1 MCRNLNF
8 HYMGKCWKYV
18 LLSALSA
25 LLLASCG
32 KDEYDFGN
40 EGEICFSLSAEYV
53 TSAVKSYSEGDF
65 SIDDFTLEIFNEEGV
80 KIKKWK
86 YGEIKNEAVRLNA
99 GYKKAVAFYGD
110 SLATGFDVIY
120 FAGES
125 EFVVA
130 GQNTTPVSITCRQ
143 SNVEIVVEWGEYIKS
158 TCSDYSVRI
167 YRKGKSGELFFGS
180 RTTESGYI
188 PAGELSMEIT
198 LVNAAGESRVYSPE
212 PLKAAANDFIK
223 LKIDTKEPSKEEVG
237 LDIKVETTTN
247 DIVEEITIPAVL
259 VAKEAPSFTFMG
271 EASSSA
277 AISLV
282 EGTEGGNLNLSIT
295 APGKIAECVLVSSFT
310 SSVAEG
316 WPLEIDMIN
325 GDEASLA
332 LMKSQGLDWN
342 LSDERYANIDFTDFV
357 KNLRRVSG
365 ENSNVA
371 TVKVTDSK
379 GKSVAFELTF
389 NVEEAKISLSE
400 IPEYDMWAT
409 RAYVTVNTADG
420 DASNL
425 SVEMSAD
432 NGLNW
437 TTPKMNELSS
447 DASSKRLEITGLV
460 PETAY
465 RFRAAYFSTRSAE
478 AAGTTEAAAQVPG
491 SGFEE
496 WSEWEYLVY
505 EFELFGMRKEEY
517 HTNYGPYKSA
527 DEKVWDCNNSQTAIK
542 ATTPSNLTYKSFPM
556 VTYVAGNGSSRAA
569 QIMTIAISN
578 TATSGTCPM
587 PRDIVAGRLFTGD
600 YGTGQNSR
608 SFASRPSAVSFDYK
622 YVPHES
628 DKFKMNVTVWNSGTA
643 IGTGTLEGAASSG
656 WGTANVEIVYTDTA
670 KTATDISV
678 EFISSSAG
686 GTPPWGTGKSITYG
700 GDKTAGVHGGSILTV
715 DNLEMVY

>member
-8 HYMGKCWKYV
+8 HYMGKCWKYA
-18 LLSALSA
+18 LLSLFSA

-32 KDEYDFGN
+32 KEGYDFGN
-40 EGEICFSLSAEYV
+40 EGEVCFSLSAEYV

-86 YGEIKNEAVRLNA
+86 YGEIKNETIRLNA

-125 EFVVA
+125 EFTVA

-143 SNVEIVVEWGEYIKS
+143 SNVEIAVEWGEYIKS
-158 TCSDYSVRI
+158 AYSDYNVKI
-167 YRKGKSGELFFGS
+167 YRKGKSGELVFGS
-180 RTTESGYI
+180 KTTASGYI
-188 PAGELSMEIT
+188 PAGELSMDIT

-237 LDIKVETTTN
+237 LDITVETTTN

-277 AISLV
+277 AVSLV
-282 EGTEGGNLNLSIT
+282 EGAEGSNLNLSIT
-295 APGKIAECVLVSSFT
+295 APGKIAECILVSSFT
-310 SSVAEG
+310 SPVAEG

-325 GDEASLA
+325 GDNASLA

-342 LSDERYANIDFTDFV
+342 LSDERYANVDFTGFV

-365 ENSNVA
+365 ENRNVA
-371 TVKVTDSK
+371 TVKVTDQK

-389 NVEEAKISLSE
+389 NIDEAKISLNE
-400 IPEYDMWAT
+400 IPEYDIWAT
-409 RAYVTVNTADG
+409 KAYVTAATSDG

-425 SVEMSAD
+425 SVEMSSD
-432 NGLNW
+432 GGLNW
-437 TTPKMNELSS
+437 TTPKMSELSS
-447 DASSKRLEITGLV
+447 DATSKRFEITGLA
-460 PETAY
+460 PGTAY
-465 RFRAAYFSTRSAE
+465 KFRAAYFSTRSAE
-478 AAGTTEAAAQVPG
+478 AACTTEAAAQLSN

-496 WSEWEYLVY
+496 WSEWEYRVY
-505 EFELFGMRKEEY
+505 NALLPSNDKY
-517 HTNYGPYKSA
+517 QTNYAPYK
-527 DEKVWDCNNSQTAIK
+527 DEGSKWWDCNNSE
-542 ATTPSNLTYKSFPM
+542 TTPGDRRYGMDGYTYMSFPM

-569 QIMTIAISN
+569 QIMTIAIANS
-578 TATSGTCPM
+578 ATSMACVSPTV
-587 PRDIVAGRLFTGD
+587 VAGRLFTGD
-600 YGTGQNSR
+600 YNAGQNSR
-608 SFASRPSAVSFDYK
+608 PFTSRPSAVSFDYK
-622 YVPHES
+622 YVQHKSENFIVNVQVLGGGAVIGEGHLNPAGSVS
-628 DKFKMNVTVWNSGTA
+628 DWKNITLNIEYGNTTQTA
-643 IGTGTLEGAASSG
+643 DA
-656 WGTANVEIVYTDTA
+656 
-670 KTATDISV
+670 ISI
-678 EFISSSAG
+678 EFISTNASGSDA
-686 GTPPWGTGKSITYG
+686 WEYDQSITYG
-700 GDKTAGVHGGSILTV
+700 GNKTARVHGGSILTV
-715 DNLEMVY
+715 DNLEMIY

>member
-1 MCRNLNF
+1 
-8 HYMGKCWKYV
+8 
-18 LLSALSA
+18 
-25 LLLASCG
+25 
-32 KDEYDFGN
+32 
-40 EGEICFSLSAEYV
+40 
-53 TSAVKSYSEGDF
+53 
-65 SIDDFTLEIFNEEGV
+65 
-80 KIKKWK
+80 
-86 YGEIKNEAVRLNA
+86 
-99 GYKKAVAFYGD
+99 
-110 SLATGFDVIY
+110 
-120 FAGES
+120 
-125 EFVVA
+125 
-130 GQNTTPVSITCRQ
+130 
-143 SNVEIVVEWGEYIKS
+143 
-158 TCSDYSVRI
+158 
-167 YRKGKSGELFFGS
+167 
-180 RTTESGYI
+180 
-188 PAGELSMEIT
+188 MEIT

-437 TTPKMNELSS
+437 TTPKMNEVSS
-447 DASSKRLEITGLV
+447 DASSKRFEITGLV

-465 RFRAAYFSTRSAE
+465 KFRAAYFSTRSAE

-496 WSEWEYLVY
+496 WSEWEYRVYDAWLVDDTY
-505 EFELFGMRKEEY
+505 RI
-517 HTNYGPYKSA
+517 NYGPYASSNTKW
-527 DEKVWDCNNSQTAIK
+527 WDCNNSE
-542 ATTPSNLTYKSFPM
+542 TTPGDVSVAGSYDYKSFPM
-556 VTYVAGNGSSRAA
+556 VTYMAGNGSSRAA
-569 QIMTIAISN
+569 QIMTIAIGDG
-578 TATSGTCPM
+578 ATTSAAIFGTKV
-587 PRDIVAGRLFTGD
+587 RAGRLFLGD
-600 YGTGQNSR
+600 YDKNIDNR
-608 SFASRPSAVSFDYK
+608 SFVSRPSSIKFDYI
-622 YVPHES
+622 YIPQGS
-628 DKFKMNVTVWNSGTA
+628 DSFAANVIVWNGNIE
-643 IGTGTLEGAASSG
+643 IGRGSFVSS
-656 WGTANVEIVYTDTA
+656 ANMSSWKEDEEIEIVYNRTNLKADAISIEFLSSTA
-670 KTATDISV
+670 GENAPYDK
-678 EFISSSAG
+678 
-686 GTPPWGTGKSITYG
+686 KNITYA
-700 GDKTAGVHGGSILTV
+700 GDKTADVRAGSILTV

>member
-1 MCRNLNF
+1 
-8 HYMGKCWKYV
+8 MGKCWKYV

>member
-8 HYMGKCWKYV
+8 HYMGKCWKYA
-18 LLSALSA
+18 LLSLFSA

-99 GYKKAVAFYGD
+99 GHKRAVAFYGD

-143 SNVEIVVEWGEYIKS
+143 SNVEIAVEWGEYIKS

-180 RTTESGYI
+180 KTTASGYI

-237 LDIKVETTTN
+237 LDITVETTTN

-277 AISLV
+277 AVSLV
-282 EGTEGGNLNLSIT
+282 EGMEGDNLNLSIT
-295 APGKIAECVLVSSFT
+295 APGKIAGCTLASSFT
-310 SSVAEG
+310 SPVAEG
-316 WPLEIDMIN
+316 WPLEIDLIN
-325 GDEASLA
+325 GDNASLA

-371 TVKVTDSK
+371 TVKVTDQK

-389 NVEEAKISLSE
+389 NIDEAKISLNE

-409 RAYVTVNTADG
+409 KAYVTANTADG

-437 TTPKMNELSS
+437 TTPKMSELSS
-447 DASSKRLEITGLV
+447 DATSKRFEITGLA
-460 PETAY
+460 PGTAY
-465 RFRAAYFSTRSAE
+465 KFRAAYFSTRSAE
-478 AAGTTEAAAQVPG
+478 TACTTEAAAQLPG

-496 WSEWEYLVY
+496 WSEWEYRVY
-505 EFELFGMRKEEY
+505 NGVFSDEY
-517 HTNYGPYKSA
+517 QTNYAPYK
-527 DEKVWDCNNSQTAIK
+527 DEGSKWWDCNNSE
-542 ATTPSNLTYKSFPM
+542 TTPGDRTVSNYSYKSFPM

-578 TATSGTCPM
+578 TAISTTCPS
-587 PRDIVAGRLFTGD
+587 PRSVVAGRLFTGD
-600 YGTGQNSR
+600 YNAGQNSR
-608 SFASRPSAVSFDYK
+608 SFTSRPSAISFDYK

-628 DKFKMNVTVWNSGTA
+628 DKFKVSVTVWSNGTA
-643 IGTGTLEGAASSG
+643 IGTGSLEGEASPDWGAAS
-656 WGTANVEIVYTDTA
+656 VEIVYSDTA

-678 EFISSSAG
+678 ELCSSNASGEPPYKG
-686 GTPPWGTGKSITYG
+686 GEIINITYG
-700 GDKTAGVHGGSILTV
+700 GNKTAGVHGGSILTV

>member
-8 HYMGKCWKYV
+8 HYMGKCWKYA
-18 LLSALSA
+18 LLSLFSA

-99 GYKKAVAFYGD
+99 GYKRAVAFYGD

-143 SNVEIVVEWGEYIKS
+143 SNVEIAVEWGEYIKS

-180 RTTESGYI
+180 QTTASGYI

-223 LKIDTKEPSKEEVG
+223 LKIDTREPSKEEVG

-271 EASSSA
+271 EASASA
-277 AISLV
+277 AVSIV
-282 EGTEGGNLNLSIT
+282 EGADGSDLNLSIT
-295 APGKIAECVLVSSFT
+295 APGKIAGCTLASSFT
-310 SSVAEG
+310 SPVAEG
-316 WPLEIDMIN
+316 WPLEIDLIG
-325 GDEASLA
+325 GDETTLA

-365 ENSNVA
+365 ENSNLA

-379 GKSVAFELTF
+379 GKSVAFELTI
-389 NVEEAKISLSE
+389 NIEEARISLNE

-409 RAYVTVNTADG
+409 KAYVTVNTADG

-437 TTPKMNELSS
+437 TTPKMNEVSS
-447 DASSKRLEITGLV
+447 DASSKRFEITGLV

-478 AAGTTEAAAQVPG
+478 TACTTEAAAQLPG

-496 WSEWEYLVY
+496 WSEWEYLAY
-505 EFELFGMRKEEY
+505 EFLGMGKEY

-527 DEKVWDCNNSQTAIK
+527 DEKVWDCNNSQTAVK

-587 PRDIVAGRLFTGD
+587 PRDIVAGRLFAGD
-600 YGTGQNSR
+600 YDTGQSSR
-608 SFASRPSAVSFDYK
+608 SFASRPSALSFDYK
-622 YVPHES
+622 YLPHES
-628 DKFKMNVTVWNSGTA
+628 DMFSVSVTVWSNGTA
-643 IGTGTLEGAASSG
+643 IGTGLLEGQSSSDWAS
-656 WGTANVEIVYTDTA
+656 AEIEIVYSDTA
-670 KTATDISV
+670 KVATDISV
-678 EFISSSAG
+678 EFKSSNASG
-686 GTPPWGTGKSITYG
+686 EPPWGKTKSITYG

>member
-1 MCRNLNF
+1 MRQ
-8 HYMGKCWKYV
+8 CWKYA
-18 LLSALSA
+18 LLSAFSL

-40 EGEICFSLSAEYV
+40 EGEVSFALSAEYM

-86 YGEIKNEAVRLNA
+86 YGEIKNESVRLNA

-110 SLATGFDVIY
+110 SLAAGFDVIY

-125 EFVVA
+125 EFVVG
-130 GQNTTPVSITCRQ
+130 GQSVTPVSITCRQ
-143 SNVEIVVEWGEYIKS
+143 SNVEIAVEWGEYIKS
-158 TCSDYSVRI
+158 AYSDYSIRI
-167 YRKGKSGELFFGS
+167 YREGKSGELVFGS
-180 RTTESGYI
+180 QTTESGYI

-198 LVNAAGESRVYSPE
+198 LVNASGESRVYSPE
-212 PLKAAANDFIK
+212 PLQAQANDFIK
-223 LKIDTKEPSKEEVG
+223 LKIDTKEPDKEEVD
-237 LDIKVETTTN
+237 LDITVETTTN
-247 DIVEEITIPAVL
+247 DIVEEIKIPAVL

-271 EASSSA
+271 EASASA
-277 AISLV
+277 AVSIV
-282 EGTEGGNLNLSIT
+282 EGADGSDLNLSIT
-295 APGKIAECVLVSSFT
+295 APGKIAGCTLASSFT
-310 SSVAEG
+310 SPVAEG
-316 WPLEIDMIN
+316 WPSEIDLIN
-325 GDEASLA
+325 GDETTLA

-342 LSDERYANIDFTDFV
+342 LSDEMYANVDFTGFV
-357 KNLRRVSG
+357 KSLRLVSG

-371 TVKVTDSK
+371 TVTVTDKK

-389 NVEEAKISLSE
+389 NIGEAQISLEE

-409 RAYVTVNTADG
+409 KAYLTASTADG

-425 SVEMSAD
+425 SLEMSSD

-437 TTPKMNELSS
+437 TTPKMNEVSS
-447 DASSKRLEITGLV
+447 DASSKRFEITGLV

-465 RFRAAYFSTRSAE
+465 KFRAAYFSTRSAE
-478 AAGTTEAAAQVPG
+478 AAGTTEAAAQVPN

-496 WSEWEYLVY
+496 WSEWEYLAY
-505 EFELFGMRKEEY
+505 EFLGMGKVY
-517 HTNYGPYKSA
+517 HTNYAPYK
-527 DEKVWDCNNSQTAIK
+527 DEGSKWWGCNNSQTAVK

-556 VTYVAGNGSSRAA
+556 VTYVVGNGSSRAA

-578 TATSGTCPM
+578 TATSVTAPS
-587 PRDIVAGRLFTGD
+587 PTVAAGKLFLGE
-600 YGTGQNSR
+600 YGGQSSR
-608 SFASRPSAVSFDYK
+608 PFTSRPSAVSFDYK
-622 YVPHES
+622 YVPYES
-628 DKFKMNVTVWNSGTA
+628 DKFKVNVTVWSSGTA

-656 WGTANVEIVYTDTA
+656 WETANVEIVYSDTA

-686 GTPPWGTGKSITYG
+686 GTPPWKYNQSITYG
-700 GDKTAGVHGGSILTV
+700 GDKTASVHGGSILTV

>member
-8 HYMGKCWKYV
+8 HYMGKCWKYA
-18 LLSALSA
+18 LLPLFSA

-99 GYKKAVAFYGD
+99 GYKRAVAFYGD

-143 SNVEIVVEWGEYIKS
+143 SNVEIAVEWGEYIKS

-180 RTTESGYI
+180 KTTASGYI

-237 LDIKVETTTN
+237 LDITVETTTN

-259 VAKEAPSFTFMG
+259 IAKEAPSFTFMG

-277 AISLV
+277 AVSIV
-282 EGTEGGNLNLSIT
+282 EGADGSDLNLSIT
-295 APGKIAECVLVSSFT
+295 APGKIAGCTLASSFT
-310 SSVAEG
+310 SPVAEG
-316 WPLEIDMIN
+316 WPSEIDLIN
-325 GDEASLA
+325 GDETTLA

-342 LSDERYANIDFTDFV
+342 LSDERYANVDFTGFV

-371 TVKVTDSK
+371 TVKVTDQK

-389 NVEEAKISLSE
+389 NIDEAKISLNE

-409 RAYVTVNTADG
+409 KAYVTAATSDG

-425 SVEMSAD
+425 SVEMSSD
-432 NGLNW
+432 GGLNW
-437 TTPKMNELSS
+437 TTPKMSELSS
-447 DASSKRLEITGLV
+447 DATSKRFEITGLA
-460 PETAY
+460 PGTAY
-465 RFRAAYFSTRSAE
+465 KFRAAYFSTRSAE
-478 AAGTTEAAAQVPG
+478 TACTTEAAAQLPG

-496 WSEWEYLVY
+496 WSEWEYRVY
-505 EFELFGMRKEEY
+505 NGVFSDEY
-517 HTNYGPYKSA
+517 QTNYAPYK
-527 DEKVWDCNNSQTAIK
+527 DEGSKWWDCNNSE
-542 ATTPSNLTYKSFPM
+542 TTPGDRTVSNYSYKSFPM

-578 TATSGTCPM
+578 TAISTTCPS
-587 PRDIVAGRLFTGD
+587 PRSVVAGRLFTGD
-600 YGTGQNSR
+600 YNAGQNSR
-608 SFASRPSAVSFDYK
+608 SFTSRPSAISFDYK

-628 DKFKMNVTVWNSGTA
+628 DKFKVSVTVWSNGTA
-643 IGTGTLEGAASSG
+643 IGTGSLEGEASPDWGAAS
-656 WGTANVEIVYTDTA
+656 VEIVYSDTA

-678 EFISSSAG
+678 ELCSSNASGEPPYKG
-686 GTPPWGTGKSITYG
+686 GEIINITYG
-700 GDKTAGVHGGSILTV
+700 GNKTAGVHGGSILTV

>member
-99 GYKKAVAFYGD
+99 GYKRAVAFYGD

-125 EFVVA
+125 EFMVA

-143 SNVEIVVEWGEYIKS
+143 SNVEIAVEWGEYIKS

-180 RTTESGYI
+180 QTTASGYI

-223 LKIDTKEPSKEEVG
+223 LKIDTREPSKEEVG

-271 EASSSA
+271 EASSNA
-277 AISLV
+277 AVSLV

-295 APGKIAECVLVSSFT
+295 APGKITECILVSSFT

-365 ENSNVA
+365 ENSNLA

-379 GKSVAFELTF
+379 GKSVAFELTI
-389 NVEEAKISLSE
+389 NIEEARISLNE

-409 RAYVTVNTADG
+409 KAYVTVNTADG

-437 TTPKMNELSS
+437 TTPKMNEVSS
-447 DASSKRLEITGLV
+447 DASSKRFEITGLV

-478 AAGTTEAAAQVPG
+478 AAGTTEAAAQVPN

-496 WSEWEYLVY
+496 WSEWEYYVN
-505 EFELFGMRKEEY
+505 KEGLLWGDDIY
-517 HTNYGPYKSA
+517 QTNYAPYK
-527 DEKVWDCNNSQTAIK
+527 DEGSKWWDCNNSE
-542 ATTPSNLTYKSFPM
+542 TTPGNRTNTGATYKSFPM

-608 SFASRPSAVSFDYK
+608 SFASRPLAVSFDYK

-628 DKFKMNVTVWNSGTA
+628 DKFKVNVTVWSSGTA

-656 WGTANVEIVYTDTA
+656 WETANVEILYSDTA

-678 EFISSSAG
+678 EFISSSAD

>member
-1 MCRNLNF
+1 MRQ
-8 HYMGKCWKYV
+8 CWKYA
-18 LLSALSA
+18 LLSAFSVLF
-25 LLLASCG
+25 LASCG

-40 EGEICFSLSAEYV
+40 EGEVSFALSAEYV

-86 YGEIKNEAVRLNA
+86 YGEIKNETVRLNA

-143 SNVEIVVEWGEYIKS
+143 SNVEIAVEWGEYIKS

-180 RTTESGYI
+180 QTTESGYI

-223 LKIDTKEPSKEEVG
+223 LKIDTREPSKEEVG

-271 EASSSA
+271 EVSSNA
-277 AISLV
+277 AVSLV

-295 APGKIAECVLVSSFT
+295 APGKIAECILVSSFT

-365 ENSNVA
+365 ENSNLA

-379 GKSVAFELTF
+379 GKSVAFELTI
-389 NVEEAKISLSE
+389 NIEEARISLNE

-409 RAYVTVNTADG
+409 KAYVTVNTADG

-437 TTPKMNELSS
+437 TTPKMNEVSS
-447 DASSKRLEITGLV
+447 DASSKRFEITGLL
-460 PETAY
+460 PETGY
-465 RFRAAYFSTRSAE
+465 RFRAAYYSTRSAE
-478 AAGTTEAAAQVPG
+478 VSATTEAAVQVPN

-496 WSEWEYLVY
+496 WSEWGYRVY
-505 EFELFGMRKEEY
+505 NAVFSSNDVY
-517 HTNYGPYKSA
+517 QTNYGPYASSDSKW
-527 DEKVWDCNNSQTAIK
+527 WDCNNSE
-542 ATTPSNLTYKSFPM
+542 TTPEDRTISNYTYKSFPM
-556 VTYVAGNGSSRAA
+556 VTYVPGNESSWAA

-578 TATSGTCPM
+578 TAISTTCPS
-587 PRDIVAGRLFTGD
+587 PRSVVAGRLFTGD
-600 YGTGQNSR
+600 YNAGQNSR
-608 SFASRPSAVSFDYK
+608 SFTSRPSAISFDYK

-628 DKFKMNVTVWNSGTA
+628 DKFKVSVTVWSNGTA
-643 IGTGTLEGAASSG
+643 IGTGSLEGEASPDWGAAS
-656 WGTANVEIVYTDTA
+656 VEIVYSDTA

-678 EFISSSAG
+678 ELCSSNASGEPPYKG
-686 GTPPWGTGKSITYG
+686 GEIINITYG
-700 GDKTAGVHGGSILTV
+700 GNKTAGVHGGSILTV